1 MKKFLKMT
9 AGVLALG
16 AVGFALFMLVPR
28 SAAGNTQAFSLVGVE
43 RGTIVDKALA
53 TGQIV
58 PTQEI
63 QVKSQI
69 SGIVK
74 VTFVE
79 VGDLVKQGD
88 RLFQIQPDP
97 TPMEVTEADRA
108 VDLARITYEQAK
120 TALARAQSLV
130 DSGILAREQ
139 YDSKRESHDQARI
152 QLSLASERVELLK
165 EGRIQRDV
173 GGVDSIIRAPA
184 GGTVLE
190 RLVDPGDPVVPLTP
204 YQEGTA
210 LMSIADM
217 SLLVFKG
224 TVDEIDVGKLTEGQ
238 IVRIQIGALPDATV
252 TGRLVRIAPKAMEE
266 EGATLF
272 AVEVAIEDDGE
283 TVLRAGYSA
292 NADVIIEEKQD
303 VLLIPERL
311 LTFADEKTYVEL
323 PPETDD
329 GEPVRHEV
337 TIGLSDG
344 LQVEIV
350 AGLDEDAQIVE
361 RAPREIQ

>member
-1 MKKFLKMT
+1 MKKFIKMT
-9 AGVLALG
+9 VGVLALG
-16 AVGFALFMLVPR
+16 GVGFALFMLVPR
-28 SAAGNTQAFSLVGVE
+28 SASGNTQPFSLVAVE

-74 VTFVE
+74 VTYVE
-79 VGDLVKQGD
+79 VGDVVREGD
-88 RLFQIQPDP
+88 KLFQILPDP
-97 TPMEVTEADRA
+97 TPMEVTEANRA
-108 VDLARITYEQAK
+108 VDLARVTFDQAK
-120 TALARAQSLV
+120 RALARAQALV
-130 DSGILAREQ
+130 DGGILPRAQ
-139 YDSKRESHDQARI
+139 YDEKVEAHDQASI
-152 QLSLASERVELLK
+152 QLSLARERLELLK
-165 EGRIQRDV
+165 EGRIQKEV
-173 GGVDSIIRAPA
+173 GGVDSIIRAPTS
-184 GGTVLE
+184 GTVLE
-190 RLVDPGDPVVPLTP
+190 RLVDPGDPVVPLTT

-210 LMSIADM
+210 LLTLADM
-217 SLLVFKG
+217 DHLVFKG

-238 IVRIQIGALPDATV
+238 MVRIQIGALPDAAIG
-252 TGRLVRIAPKAMEE
+252 GRLVRIAPKATEE
-266 EGATLF
+266 EGSTLF
-272 AVEVAIEDDGE
+272 AVEVAIENAGD

-292 NADVIIEEKQD
+292 NADVIIQEKKD

-311 LTFADEKTYVEL
+311 LTFEDEQTFVEL
-323 PPETDD
+323 PPDMEGD
-329 GEPVRHEV
+329 EPVRQEV

-350 AGLDEDAQIVE
+350 AGLAEDAQIVE

>member
-9 AGVLALG
+9 VGILALG
-16 AVGFALFMLVPR
+16 GVGFALFMLVPR
-28 SAAGNTQAFSLVGVE
+28 SAAGNTQPFSLVGVE

-74 VTFVE
+74 ATYVE
-79 VGDLVKQGD
+79 VGDQVSQGD
-88 RLFQIQPDP
+88 ELFQILPDP

-108 VDLARITYEQAK
+108 VDLARITYKQAQR
-120 TALARAQSLV
+120 ALARAQSLV
-130 DSGILAREQ
+130 DSGILPREK
-139 YDSKRESHDQARI
+139 YDEKQEAHDQANI
-152 QLSLASERVELLK
+152 QLSLATERLELLR
-165 EGRIQRDV
+165 EGTIQKDV
-173 GGVDSIIRAPA
+173 GGVDSIIRAPTS
-184 GGTVLE
+184 GTILE
-190 RLVDPGDPVVPLTP
+190 RMVDPGDPVVPLTT

-210 LMSIADM
+210 LLSLADM
-217 SLLVFKG
+217 DLLVFKG
-224 TVDEIDVGKLTEGQ
+224 TVDEIDVGKLSEGQ
-238 IVRIQIGALPDATV
+238 TVRIQIGALPDATV
-252 TGRLVRIAPKAMEE
+252 IGRLLRIAPKATEE
-266 EGATLF
+266 DGSTLF
-272 AVEVAIEDDGE
+272 AVEVGIEDAGDWI
-283 TVLRAGYSA
+283 LRAGYSA

-311 LTFADEKTYVEL
+311 LTFEGEQTYVEL
-323 PPETDD
+323 PPEMEGGD
-329 GEPVRHEV
+329 PVRQEV

-350 AGLDEDAQIVE
+350 AGLEEDAQIVE

>member
-9 AGVLALG
+9 AGILALG
-16 AVGFALFMLVPR
+16 GVGFALFMLVPR
-28 SAAGNTQAFSLVGVE
+28 SAAGNTQPFSLVSVE

-74 VTFVE
+74 MTYVE
-79 VGDLVKQGD
+79 VGDTVREGD
-88 RLFQIQPDP
+88 QLFQILPDP

-108 VDLARITYEQAK
+108 VDLARVTYDQASR
-120 TALARAQSLV
+120 ALDRAQSLV
-130 DSGILAREQ
+130 DSGILPMEQ
-139 YDSKRESHDQARI
+139 YDNKRETHDQARI
-152 QLSLASERVELLK
+152 QLDLAMERLELIK
-165 EGRIQRDV
+165 EGRILKEV

-184 GGTVLE
+184 SGTILE
-190 RLVDPGDPVVPLTP
+190 RLVDPGDPVVPLTT
-204 YQEGTA
+204 YQAGTA
-210 LMSIADM
+210 LLALADM
-217 SLLVFKG
+217 DLLVFKG
-224 TVDEIDVGKLTEGQ
+224 TVDEIDVGKLSEGQ
-238 IVRIQIGALPDATV
+238 NVRIQIGALPDATV
-252 TGRLVRIAPKAMEE
+252 RGRLVRIAPKAKEE
-266 EGATLF
+266 DGATLF
-272 AVEVAIEDDGE
+272 AVEVAIEDPGE

-292 NADVIIEEKQD
+292 NADVIIQEKED

-311 LTFADEKTYVEL
+311 LIFEDEQTYVEL
-323 PPETDD
+323 PPEMEG

-350 AGLDEDAQIVE
+350 AGLEDDAQIVE